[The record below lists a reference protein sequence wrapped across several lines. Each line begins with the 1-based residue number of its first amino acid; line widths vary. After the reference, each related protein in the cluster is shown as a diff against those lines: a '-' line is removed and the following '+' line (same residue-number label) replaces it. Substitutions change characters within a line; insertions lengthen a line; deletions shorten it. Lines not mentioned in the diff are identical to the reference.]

1 MKLSILICTTPD
13 RRSLFESLLAEL
25 NRQIIENN
33 AVDEVEILHDETPAG
48 QMTIGDK
55 SNLLLERATG
65 DYLCRFD
72 SDDRPSKDYIET
84 LLKGIETEPDCIS
97 LRGVITWNGERPE
110 VFEHSIRYKEY
121 KTNKTYRTEDHPF
134 IKYERYPN
142 HLNCI
147 KASIA
152 KQFKFPSS
160 NFGEDTDWA
169 TQLYNSGL
177 LKNEYYTDNILYQ
190 YLFKP
195 NK

>member
-1 MKLSILICTTPD
+1 MGYKLSILICTIPS
-13 RRSLFESLLAEL
+13 REESL
-25 NRQIIENN
+25 NRLLDEIQKQVDANSSNNIIELWYDFNPTK
-33 AVDEVEILHDETPAG
+33 L
-48 QMTIGDK
+48 IGDK
-55 SNLLLERATG
+55 RNDLIELAQG
-65 DYLCRFD
+65 DYVCFI
-72 SDDRPSKDYIET
+72 DDDDMISQDYIET
-84 LLKGIETEPDCIS
+84 LLKGIETNPDCIS

-110 VFEHSIRYKEY
+110 IFEHSIKYNEY
-121 KTNKTYRTEDHPF
+121 KTTENQ

-169 TQLYNSGL
+169 TKLHKSGL
-177 LKNEYYTDNILYQ
+177 LKKEYYTDKILYH

>member
-1 MKLSILICTTPD
+1 LDYKLSILVCTLPQ
-13 RRSLFESLLAEL
+13 RAESYKRLQDEL
-25 NRQIIENN
+25 QKQIDQHPNFWVERISN
-33 AVDEVEILHDETPAG
+33 AHPT
-48 QMTIGDK
+48 MSIGDK
-55 SNLLLERATG
+55 RNELLEMATG
-65 DYLCRFD
+65 EYVCFI
-72 SDDRPSKDYIET
+72 DDDDMISTTYIET
-84 LLKGIETEPDCIS
+84 ILKGIETSPDCIS
-97 LRGVITWNGERPE
+97 LRGVITWDGGRPE

-121 KTNKTYRTEDHPF
+121 KTKKDYRENEPTF

-169 TQLYNSGL
+169 TQVFNSGL

-190 YLFKP
+190 YLYRT

>member
-1 MKLSILICTTPD
+1 MDYKLSILICTIPERNTYFN
-13 RRSLFESLLAEL
+13 RLKHEL
-25 NRQIIENN
+25 QDQIIKSYSEI
-33 AVDEVEILHDETPAG
+33 EVIANDKPG
-48 QMTIGDK
+48 SIGDK
-55 SNLLLERATG
+55 RNELLEMASG
-65 DYLCRFD
+65 QYVCFI
-72 SDDRPSKDYIET
+72 DDDDMISKDYIET

-121 KTNKTYRTEDHPF
+121 KTNKTYRTEEPF

-169 TQLYNSGL
+169 TQLHNSGL

>member
-13 RRSLFESLLAEL
+13 RRPLFESLVAEL
-25 NRQIIENN
+25 ERQIVEND
-33 AVDEVEILHDETPAG
+33 AVGQVEILHDETPAG

-55 SNLLLERATG
+55 SNLLLERAKG
-65 DYLCRFD
+65 AYLCRFD

-110 VFEHSIRYKEY
+110 VFEHSIRYNEY
-121 KTNKTYRTEDHPF
+121 KTNKTYRTEEPF

-147 KASIA
+147 KSSIA

-160 NFGEDTDWA
+160 NFAEDKAWA
-169 TQLYNSGL
+169 DKIHESGL
-177 LKNEYYTDNILYQ
+177 LKKEYYTDNILYQ